1 MGCGRS
7 RHGSPTLQP
16 DGLHKDRADSREGGK
31 RGGKKQKLSEKNAVK
46 TASGWRERERE
57 RECVCVCVC
66 VRERERERECV
77 CVGGGGCVPAQ
88 CVCVEGGL
96 GPVQTQVSQN

>member
-1 MGCGRS
+1 MWEGLEGWSPDARGWSMGCGRS

-46 TASGWRERERE
+46 TASGWRERE
-57 RECVCVCVC
+57 CVCVCVC
-66 VRERERERECV
+66 V
-77 CVGGGGCVPAQ
+77 
-88 CVCVEGGL
+88 
-96 GPVQTQVSQN
+96 